1 MDSGSVELRRSPRAR
16 RLSLRLDMAARQ
28 IVLTAPDHVAT
39 AEIGAFLARHR
50 RWVERA
56 RAALPPP
63 IPLAPGS
70 VIPFRGRGHVIR
82 HDPSW
87 PRRPAVAQD
96 VIRVG
101 GPRDRLAPRLHR
113 WLRET
118 ARAALL
124 AAVHD
129 CAARLSVGVGAVR
142 LRDTKSRWGSCTA
155 QGNLNFSWRLI
166 LAPPEVLR
174 YVAAHEVA
182 HRREM
187 NHSPRFWRLVE
198 ELVGDYRAPRAWLH
212 DHGPTLH
219 AVVTPAQEG
228 GA

>member
-1 MDSGSVELRRSPRAR
+1 MDTGAIDLRRSPRAR
-16 RLSLRLDMAARQ
+16 RLTLRLDMAARR
-28 IVLTAPDHVAT
+28 IVLTAPDQVSA
-39 AEIGAFLARHR
+39 AEIGRFLARHR
-50 RWVERA
+50 RWVESTRA
-56 RAALPPP
+56 LLPPP
-63 IPLAPGS
+63 VPLATGS
-70 VIPFRGRGHVIR
+70 VIPFRGRDHLIR

-87 PRRPAVAQD
+87 PRRPEVVQD

-101 GPRDRLAPRLHR
+101 GPRAHLGPRLHR
-113 WLRET
+113 WLKET
-118 ARAALL
+118 ARTTLVAA
-124 AAVHD
+124 AQD
-129 CAARLSVGVGAVR
+129 CAAQLAVGIGAIR

-198 ELVGDYRAPRAWLH
+198 GLVGDYRTPRAWLRRN
-212 DHGPTLH
+212 GPGLH
-219 AVVTPAQEG
+219 AVCVPPQD

>member
-1 MDSGSVELRRSPRAR
+1 MDTGAIDLRRSPRAR
-16 RLSLRLDMAARQ
+16 RLSLRLDMAARR
-28 IVLTAPDHVAT
+28 IVLTAPDHAST

-50 RWVERA
+50 RWVERT
-56 RAALPPP
+56 RAALPPSV
-63 IPLAPGS
+63 PLAAGC
-70 VIPFRGRGHVIR
+70 VIPFRGRGHLIR

-87 PRRPAVAQD
+87 PRQPEATSD

-101 GPRDRLAPRLHR
+101 GPRHHVGPRLHR

-118 ARAALL
+118 ARTALL

-129 CAARLSVGVGAVR
+129 CAARLSVDIGAVR

-155 QGNLNFSWRLI
+155 QGNLNFSWRLV

-187 NHSPRFWRLVE
+187 NHSPRFWRLVA
-198 ELVGDYRAPRAWLH
+198 ELVGDYRTPRAWLRRN
-212 DHGPTLH
+212 GPGLH
-219 AVVTPAQEG
+219 AVLVPTQDG
-228 GA
+228 G